1 MCRQILEFPHR
12 KVHENPHGERRP
24 VLRGQADRHM
34 DKAMLTVV
42 FPTRLQRPLNYGVTS
57 ISEQWPMPDLC

>member
-1 MCRQILEFPHR
+1 MSRQILEFPHT

-24 VLRGQADRHM
+24 VLRRQADEQM

-42 FPTRLQRPLNYGVTS
+42 FPTRLQGL
-57 ISEQWPMPDLC
+57 

>member
-1 MCRQILEFPHR
+1 MRRQILEFPHT

-24 VLRGQADRHM
+24 FLRRQAGGQM

-42 FPTRLQRPLNYGVTS
+42 FPMRLQRPLKYGVNS
-57 ISEQWPMPDLC
+57 ISEQ